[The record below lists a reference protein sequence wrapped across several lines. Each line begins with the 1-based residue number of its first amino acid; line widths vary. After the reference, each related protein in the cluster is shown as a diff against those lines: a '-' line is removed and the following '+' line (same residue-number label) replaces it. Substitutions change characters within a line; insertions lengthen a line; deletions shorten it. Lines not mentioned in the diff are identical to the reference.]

1 MNNSP
6 TSPPPDDDDAA
17 WLSALAG
24 TSATHGTQAGH
35 KEGSE
40 LRRILLSL
48 MDERLRRAGAELD
61 GNKTWMRLSEH
72 ARREGLIDEPAPA
85 ASFAAPVSGAPLS
98 RRRGVRGLAG
108 WINGQIRPRTAWGG
122 VAALAALL
130 LLIVG
135 VAPNRYPPEPAAD
148 TLRGGGGLAV
158 LRDANPAGAA
168 RTLKGELLRAGAR
181 VYDYQR
187 PGGAGLDIDW
197 PSDRDQFVR
206 TALATH
212 HVVPPAGAFSV
223 RIEISSD

>member
-1 MNNSP
+1 MN
-6 TSPPPDDDDAA
+6 TSPPSPPDDDDAA

-24 TSATHGTQAGH
+24 TSPGHGTQAGH
-35 KEGSE
+35 EEGSA
-40 LRRILLSL
+40 LRRTLLSL

-61 GNKTWMRLSEH
+61 GNKTWMRLSER

-122 VAALAALL
+122 AAALAALL
-130 LLIVG
+130 LLVIG

-158 LRDANPAGAA
+158 LRDANPAAA
-168 RTLKGELLRAGAR
+168 ALTLKSDLSRAGAR
-181 VYDYQR
+181 VADYAR
-187 PGGAGLDIDW
+187 PGGVGLDIDW
-197 PSDRDQFVR
+197 AADDDSAVR
-206 TALATH
+206 RVLAAH
-212 HVVPPAGAFSV
+212 QVLPPANALSV
-223 RIEISSD
+223 RIEISSH